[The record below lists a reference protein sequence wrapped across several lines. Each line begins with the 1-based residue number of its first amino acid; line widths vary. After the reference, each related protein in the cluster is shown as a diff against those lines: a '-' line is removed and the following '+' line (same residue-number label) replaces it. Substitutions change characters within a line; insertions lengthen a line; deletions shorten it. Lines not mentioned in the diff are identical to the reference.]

1 MLSEYEHT
9 ALMKIALVIASLGPG
24 GAERVMSVLANYWAE
39 RGDDVTIIT
48 LQSREADV
56 YVLDRRVK
64 RAALGLV
71 SDSAGMFRAVASN
84 WQRIRALRAAIRS
97 TGAGVVLSFEDRSN
111 ALVVIATLGLPVYC
125 VVSER
130 TDPTLHRIG
139 ATWRILRRLTYPLA
153 DALIVQTVKL
163 LPWARRVMLG
173 RARAHAIPNP
183 LRPQHWSQDARLQR
197 VTRAPTIVAVGR
209 LGAEKGYDVLLRAF
223 ACVAPEFPDWTLTI
237 AGEGP
242 ERESLSGLVADL
254 ALQHRVT
261 LSGWT
266 PEPDRVLAQ
275 AALFVSSSRYE
286 GFPNALL
293 EAMGA
298 GLPVVSTACTGSAEI
313 VTDGINGV
321 LVPVDDVQALA
332 HGMRCVMRDP
342 GLRRKL
348 AENAVATAHRY
359 HAGAI
364 VPRWDAVLVRGP
376 RRPIGAGTAAPSP

>member
-1 MLSEYEHT
+1 
-9 ALMKIALVIASLGPG
+9 MKIALVIASLGPG

-48 LQSREADV
+48 LESREADV

-64 RAALGLV
+64 RNALGLV
-71 SDSAGMFRAVASN
+71 SDSEGVFRALASN

-97 TGAGVVLSFEDRSN
+97 TGARVVLSFEDHSN
-111 ALVVIATLGLPVYC
+111 VLVVISTLGLPLRC
-125 VVSER
+125 VISER

-139 ATWRILRRLTYPLA
+139 NAWTILRRLSYPLA

-173 RARAHAIPNP
+173 GGRAHAIPNP
-183 LRPQHWSQDARLQR
+183 LRPQHWAQDARR
-197 VTRAPTIVAVGR
+197 RGITPRPMVVAVGR

-223 ACVAPEFPDWTLTI
+223 ARVAHDFADWTLTI
-237 AGEGP
+237 VGEGP
-242 ERESLSGLVADL
+242 ERESLSALATEL

-266 PEPDRVLAQ
+266 AEPDQVFAQ

-313 VTDGINGV
+313 VTDQVDGL
-321 LVPVDDVQALA
+321 LVPVNDVQALA
-332 HGMRCVMRDP
+332 HGMRCVMSDAA
-342 GLRRKL
+342 LRRQL
-348 AENAVATAHRY
+348 SENALATAQRY
-359 HAGAI
+359 HARSI
-364 VPRWDAVLVRGP
+364 VPRWDAVLSRGQSCP
-376 RRPIGAGTAAPSP
+376 VGAGTTAPSP

>member
-1 MLSEYEHT
+1 
-9 ALMKIALVIASLGPG
+9 MKIALVIASLGPG

-56 YVLDRRVK
+56 YVLDRRVR

-71 SDSAGMFRAVASN
+71 SDSAGMLRALANN

-97 TGAGVVLSFEDRSN
+97 TGARVVLSFEDRSN
-111 ALVVIATLGLPVYC
+111 ALVLIATLGLPLRC

-130 TDPTLHRIG
+130 TDPTVHRIG
-139 ATWRILRRLTYPLA
+139 PMWRIVRRLTYPLA

-197 VTRAPTIVAVGR
+197 VARGHTIIALGR
-209 LGAEKGYDVLLRAF
+209 LGPEKGYDVLLRAF
-223 ACVAPEFPDWTLTI
+223 ACIAPEFEDWTLSI
-237 AGEGP
+237 VGEGP
-242 ERESLSGLVADL
+242 ERESLSAL
-254 ALQHRVT
+254 AANLGLQHRLT
-261 LSGWT
+261 MSGWT
-266 PEPDRVLAQ
+266 AEPDQVLAQ

-313 VTDGINGV
+313 VADGINGV

-332 HGMRCVMRDP
+332 CGMRRVMRDAA
-342 GLRRKL
+342 LRRKL

-359 HAGAI
+359 HAAAI
-364 VPRWDAVLVRGP
+364 VPRWDTVLVRAP
-376 RRPIGAGTAAPSP
+376 RCPIRAGTTAPSP